1 MLELTPIFVL
11 SNTIQHAQT
20 REIVKF
26 SHIQIKERRF
36 RRLAEIIY
44 DHWEE
49 GSGMDTRFFS
59 HPFINDVFVV
69 IGQSAE
75 GGNYR
80 EHVVPRVY
88 LRDKCLEM
96 FSNKA
101 TIEDVAKIL
110 LENLLIVKITKEQA
124 DELNSTLK
132 IAMPD
137 GWVLGK
143 SDPLERLYRVGI
155 KIA

>member
-1 MLELTPIFVL
+1 M
-11 SNTIQHAQT
+11 
-20 REIVKF
+20 KF
-26 SHIQIKERRF
+26 THNQIKERRF

-49 GSGMDTRFFS
+49 GSGMDTRFFD

-69 IGQSAE
+69 AGQSTVGAD
-75 GGNYR
+75 YR

-96 FSNKA
+96 FSNRA
-101 TIEDVAKIL
+101 TIEDVTKNL
-110 LENLLIVKITKEQA
+110 LENLLIVKITKEEA
-124 DELNSTLK
+124 EKLNSELRVS
-132 IAMPD
+132 MPD
-137 GWVLGK
+137 GWVFGK
-143 SDPLERLYRVGI
+143 SAPLERLYKVGI